1 MRHMDYEKFKEEYA
15 KFKEYN
21 MWEEYQKDDEFTTTL
36 TPEGIEDLNEILARR
51 KDVIDINRN
60 WYGPKDMV
68 NSPAHYTRGSQEVI
82 DIIEQAISDAPSTTE
97 GYLQGQALKYLLRV
111 WLKDNPKQDC
121 EKAVWYLNRLI
132 NKLD

>member
-1 MRHMDYEKFKEEYA
+1 MRHMDYDKFKEEYA

-21 MWEEYQKDDEFTTTL
+21 MWEEYQTDDVL
-36 TPEGIEDLNEILARR
+36 TPEGVEGLNEILARR

-82 DIIEQAISDAPSTTE
+82 DIIEQAISDAPSTAE

>member
-1 MRHMDYEKFKEEYA
+1 MGHMDYEKFKKELKTFEQYNRW
-15 KFKEYN
+15 KEYEF
-21 MWEEYQKDDEFTTTL
+21 EEDNFESID
-36 TPEGIEDLNEILARR
+36 PDGIEGLNEILARR

-60 WYGPKDMV
+60 WYGSKDMV

-82 DIIEQAISDAPSTTE
+82 EIIEQAIGDAPSTAE

-132 NKLD
+132 DKLD

>member
-1 MRHMDYEKFKEEYA
+1 MRHMDYEKFKKDLKTFEQ
-15 KFKEYN
+15 YN
-21 MWEEYQKDDEFTTTL
+21 MWNEYQSDDSC
-36 TPEGIEDLNEILARR
+36 DNEIIERR
-51 KDVIDINRN
+51 KNVIAIANGYKTAN
-60 WYGPKDMV
+60 DMV

-82 DIIEQAISDAPSTTE
+82 DIIEQAIGDAPSNAE

-132 NKLD
+132 SKLN

>member
-21 MWEEYQKDDEFTTTL
+21 MWEEYQTDDVL
-36 TPEGIEDLNEILARR
+36 IPEGIEGLNEILARR

-60 WYGPKDMV
+60 WYGSKDMV

-82 DIIEQAISDAPSTTE
+82 DIIEQAIGDAPSTAE

>member
-21 MWEEYQKDDEFTTTL
+21 MWEEYQTDDVL
-36 TPEGIEDLNEILARR
+36 NPEGIEGLNEILARR

-60 WYGPKDMV
+60 WYGSKDMV

-82 DIIEQAISDAPSTTE
+82 DIIEQAIGDAPSTAE

>member
-1 MRHMDYEKFKEEYA
+1 MRHMDYDKFKEEYA

-21 MWEEYQKDDEFTTTL
+21 MWEEYQTDDVL
-36 TPEGIEDLNEILARR
+36 TPEGVEGLNEILARR
-51 KDVIDINRN
+51 KNVIDIKRN
-60 WYGPKDMV
+60 GYGPKDMV

-121 EKAVWYLNRLI
+121 EKSVWYLNRLI

>member
-21 MWEEYQKDDEFTTTL
+21 MWEEYQTDDAL
-36 TPEGIEDLNEILARR
+36 TPEGIEGLNDILARR

-82 DIIEQAISDAPSTTE
+82 DIIEQAISDAPSTAE

>member
-1 MRHMDYEKFKEEYA
+1 MDYDKFKEEYA

-21 MWEEYQKDDEFTTTL
+21 MWEEYQTDDVL
-36 TPEGIEDLNEILARR
+36 TPEGVEGLNEILARR

-60 WYGPKDMV
+60 LYGPKDMV

-82 DIIEQAISDAPSTTE
+82 DIIEQAIGDAPSTAE

-121 EKAVWYLNRLI
+121 QKAVWYLNRLI

>member
-1 MRHMDYEKFKEEYA
+1 MDYDKFKNEYK
-15 KFKEYN
+15 KFELYNRWKEYEF
-21 MWEEYQKDDEFTTTL
+21 EEDDFESID
-36 TPEGIEDLNEILARR
+36 PDGIEGLNEILERR
-51 KDVIDINRN
+51 KKVIDISNS
-60 WYGPKDMV
+60 YKGPKDMV

-82 DIIEQAISDAPSTTE
+82 DIIEQAINDAPSTAE

>member
-1 MRHMDYEKFKEEYA
+1 MRHMDYDKFKEEYA

-21 MWEEYQKDDEFTTTL
+21 MWEEYQTDDVL
-36 TPEGIEDLNEILARR
+36 TPEGIEGLNEILARR

-82 DIIEQAISDAPSTTE
+82 DIIEQAIGDAPSTAE